1 MRKAILTILMAAT
14 AAAPALAQDNDG
26 GWRGRGH
33 RDGGSQTN
41 EQRSEARAERMQQ
54 REQAQ
59 QPREQVQQQR
69 EQVQQQRVER
79 QQAAPQQQTEARSWQ
94 GRSGGSW
101 QRGESQQQ
109 AVQVQQQQQVRTEA
123 YRGSRGGNWS
133 GGDRGDRNAQRF
145 QAEREAAQRS
155 AEQTI
160 GGNYARRAAEN
171 ERNYERQ
178 TLRREG
184 QRDERRWDGNRGNYD
199 RGAYRNNDRNR
210 GYNWNRDW
218 RNDRRYDWQR
228 YRYSNRSIFNPGR
241 YYAPYRGYGYNR
253 LSIGL
258 VLDELFFGR
267 NYWIS
272 DPWQYRLPAAPYG
285 TQWVRYFD
293 DVVLVDVY
301 TGEVVDVIYDFFY

>member
-1 MRKAILTILMAAT
+1 MRKAILTLLMAAT

-33 RDGGSQTN
+33 RDGQSS
-41 EQRSEARAERMQQ
+41 EQRSEARAERVQQ

-59 QPREQVQQQR
+59 PQR

-109 AVQVQQQQQVRTEA
+109 AVQVQQQAEVRTEA
-123 YRGSRGGNWS
+123 YRGSRGGTWS
-133 GGDRGDRNAQRF
+133 GGDRNAQRF

-155 AEQTI
+155 AEQTV
-160 GGNYARRAAEN
+160 GGNYARRTYEN
-171 ERNYERQ
+171 ERNYEQQ

-184 QRDERRWDGNRGNYD
+184 QRNDRRWDGNRGNYD
-199 RGAYRNNDRNR
+199 RGSYRNDRS
-210 GYNWNRDW
+210 GSYNWNRDW
-218 RNDRRYDWQR
+218 RSDNRYDWQR
-228 YRYSNRSIFNPGR
+228 YRYSNRSIFSPGR
-241 YYAPYRGYGYNR
+241 YYSPYRGYGYNR

-258 VLDELFFGR
+258 VLDSLFFGR
-267 NYWIS
+267 DYWI
-272 DPWQYRLPAAPYG
+272 DPIYYHLPPAPPG
-285 TQWVRYFD
+285 TEWVRYYN
-293 DVVLVDVY
+293 DVILVDVY
-301 TGEVVDVIYDFFY
+301 SGEVVDVIYDFFY

>member
-1 MRKAILTILMAAT
+1 MRKAILAILMAAT

-33 RDGGSQTN
+33 RDGGSQTS
-41 EQRSEARAERMQQ
+41 EQRSEARAERVQQ

-59 QPREQVQQQR
+59 QQR
-69 EQVQQQRVER
+69 AER
-79 QQAAPQQQTEARSWQ
+79 QQAAPQQQTEARSSQ

-101 QRGESQQQ
+101 QRGETQQQ
-109 AVQVQQQQQVRTEA
+109 AVQVQQQEQVRTEA
-123 YRGSRGGNWS
+123 YRGSRGGNWN
-133 GGDRGDRNAQRF
+133 GGDRNAQRF
-145 QAEREAAQRS
+145 QAEREASQRS

-210 GYNWNRDW
+210 SYNWSRDW
-218 RNDRRYDWQR
+218 RNDNRYDWQR
-228 YRYSNRSIFNPGR
+228 YRYSNRSIFSPGR
-241 YYAPYRGYGYNR
+241 YYSPYRGYGYNR

-267 NYWIS
+267 NYWI
-272 DPWQYRLPAAPYG
+272 DPIYYHLPPAPPG
-285 TQWVRYFD
+285 TEWVRYYN

-301 TGEVVDVIYDFFY
+301 SGEVVDVIYDFFY

>member
-33 RDGGSQTN
+33 RDGGQSS
-41 EQRSEARAERMQQ
+41 EQRSEARAERAQQ

-59 QPREQVQQQR
+59 QQQR
-69 EQVQQQRVER
+69 AER

-94 GRSGGSW
+94 GRSGGTW
-101 QRGESQQQ
+101 QRGGENQQQ
-109 AVQVQQQQQVRTEA
+109 AVQVQQQQVRTEA
-123 YRGSRGGNWS
+123 YRGSRGGNWN
-133 GGDRGDRNAQRF
+133 GGDRNAQRF
-145 QAEREAAQRS
+145 QAEREASQRS

-199 RGAYRNNDRNR
+199 RGAYRNNDRR
-210 GYNWNRDW
+210 GSYNWNRDW
-218 RNDRRYDWQR
+218 RNDNRYDWQR
-228 YRYSNRSIFNPGR
+228 YRYSNRSIFSPGR
-241 YYAPYRGYGYNR
+241 YYSPYRGYGYNR

-258 VLDELFFGR
+258 VLDSLFFGR
-267 NYWIS
+267 DYWI
-272 DPWQYRLPAAPYG
+272 DPIYYHLPPAPPG
-285 TQWVRYFD
+285 TEWVRYYN

-301 TGEVVDVIYDFFY
+301 SGEVVDVIYDFFY

>member
-33 RDGGSQTN
+33 RDDNSQTS
-41 EQRSEARAERMQQ
+41 EQRSEARAERVQQREQAQQQ

-59 QPREQVQQQR
+59 QP
-69 EQVQQQRVER
+69 RVER

-94 GRSGGSW
+94 GRSGGTW
-101 QRGESQQQ
+101 QRGEAQQP

-123 YRGSRGGNWS
+123 YRGSRGGNWN
-133 GGDRGDRNAQRF
+133 GGDRNAQRF

-155 AEQTI
+155 AEQTV
-160 GGNYARRAAEN
+160 GGNYARRAQEN

-184 QRDERRWDGNRGNYD
+184 QRDNRSWDGNRGNYD
-199 RGAYRNNDRNR
+199 RGSYRNDRNR
-210 GYNWNRDW
+210 SYNWSRDW
-218 RNDRRYDWQR
+218 RNDNRYDWQR

-267 NYWIS
+267 NYWI
-272 DPWQYRLPAAPYG
+272 DPLYYHLPPAPPG
-285 TQWVRYFD
+285 TEWVRYYN

-301 TGEVVDVIYDFFY
+301 SGEVVDVIYDFFY